1 MSQLHS
7 EERAQLIPT
16 KEALTALKSDVTL
29 ESAILELCDN
39 ALDAWKRATDRTDE
53 ARIDISIEEGDSQT
67 QLIIRDDT
75 GGVTREEAAMLF
87 GLGRTAKQ
95 NDGSIGTFGVGAK
108 KSLVN
113 LGVPFSIRSH
123 HPGDEQGWRYRID
136 EDWFED
142 DHDWSVPLHTD
153 TEIKP
158 EVTEIR
164 IEDLNYEWTDKTA
177 EALRERLGEAYNLF
191 LSDEIQSL
199 CGEEFNL
206 TILVNDEPISADG
219 VPDWAF
225 SPFDGLFPRR
235 FEDIELEFD
244 HLDAPVYVDIT
255 VGLMHKKDT
264 HSAGTDIY
272 IQKRKVISSARDDQG
287 GFGEG
292 KELLGKFNARHDRL
306 RIIVEI
312 EIEADGQQLPWDT
325 QKSSIDKHNPIMRGT
340 DDARGVY
347 NWLRRV
353 TQAYYTLDADKVPRA
368 FLESYEDSSPVAA
381 NDGTVISYDYS
392 DRQRIVS
399 GHRPDTDLTEINA
412 LRQKSEAHATLRIRC
427 DPDIEDWKLPAYRT
441 QLEQESDRELDQLTQ
456 ISKQPPTEIE
466 PVAHDEA
473 GRINELARI
482 HMENGVRYPE
492 ELEAW
497 QKPRYDQYLR
507 NHGGQNFAIVEE
519 LLEHIPSSPGDITEG
534 DYETA
539 AEMIS
544 KEPVAESSQTVPEK
558 QSQIEKAEVFL
569 VFSEGD
575 EERGAKVLD
584 MARSQLCGSLDLPHT
599 AGDDVVWEEVRH
611 LIENAIE

>member
-1 MSQLHS
+1 
-7 EERAQLIPT
+7 
-16 KEALTALKSDVTL
+16 
-29 ESAILELCDN
+29 
-39 ALDAWKRATDRTDE
+39 
-53 ARIDISIEEGDSQT
+53 
-67 QLIIRDDT
+67 
-75 GGVTREEAAMLF
+75 
-87 GLGRTAKQ
+87 
-95 NDGSIGTFGVGAK
+95 
-108 KSLVN
+108 SLVN
-113 LGVPFSIRSH
+113 LGIPYSIRSH

-158 EVTEIR
+158 GVTEIR
-164 IEDLNYEWTDKTA
+164 IEDLNYEWTDETA

-191 LSDEIQSL
+191 LSDEMQSL

-206 TILVNDEPISADG
+206 TILVNGEPVSADG

-244 HLDAPVYVDIT
+244 HLVAPVYVDIT

-272 IQKRKVISSARDDQG
+272 IQKRKVVSSARDDQG

-312 EIEADGQQLPWDT
+312 ETEADGQQLPWDT

-368 FLESYEDSSPVAA
+368 FLESYEDSSPFAA
-381 NDGTVISYDYS
+381 NNGTVTSYDYS

-399 GHRPDTDLTEINA
+399 GHRPDTDLPEINA
-412 LRQKSEAHATLRIRC
+412 LRQKAEAHATLRIRC

-441 QLEQESDRELDQLTQ
+441 KLEQESDRELDQLTQ
-456 ISKQPPTEIE
+456 ITEQPPAEIE

-482 HMENGVRYPE
+482 HMENGVRHPE

-519 LLEHIPSSPGDITEG
+519 LPEHIPSSPGEIAEG

-539 AEMIS
+539 AEMMS
-544 KEPVAESSQTVPEK
+544 KEPVAESSQTVPEE
-558 QSQIEKAEVFL
+558 QSQIEKAELFL
-569 VFSEGD
+569 VFSEGDD